1 MYAPRSALCISWP
14 SRFVFFSVSLL
25 AAAWASLQSLAAEN
39 VSAKTRD
46 LQGEIA
52 QKSK

>member
-1 MYAPRSALCISWP
+1 VHVRTTQCALYKLVKPLC
-14 SRFVFFSVSLL
+14 VFFGLPFGRR
-25 AAAWASLQSLAAEN
+25 ASLQSLAAEN